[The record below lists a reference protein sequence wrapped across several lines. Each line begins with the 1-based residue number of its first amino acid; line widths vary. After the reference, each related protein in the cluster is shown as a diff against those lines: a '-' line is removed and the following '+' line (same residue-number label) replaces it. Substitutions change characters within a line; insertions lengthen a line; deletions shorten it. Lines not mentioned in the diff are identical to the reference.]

1 MTKQQA
7 SENATTSPDATR
19 HLLVVEDDKGLQS
32 QLRWA
37 FDGYEVIVAGDRSE
51 AITALRRYEPG
62 VVLLDLGLPP
72 DPGGVSEGLATLKEI
87 LSLSPET
94 KIIVVTGD
102 NDRANAVKAIA
113 SGAYDFHQKPADAE
127 LLALLV
133 DRAQHVFELEQENSR
148 LQRSDENMP
157 LRDIIAISPEML
169 KVCRTVEKIAPSDIT
184 TLLLGASGTGKERF
198 ARALHDLSPRA
209 KKKLVAINCAAI
221 PANLLESE
229 LFGYEKGAFTGASQQ
244 TPGKIE
250 YADGGTLFLDEIGDL
265 PLDLQ
270 AKLLRF
276 IQERVVERIGGRR
289 EIPVDVRIVCA
300 THQNLEEHIHDGR
313 FREDLY
319 YRVSEMTIQI
329 PTLKERT
336 GDAAVLAKAFLN
348 RFAAELGTGVKGFD
362 DGAIAAIEHY
372 TWPGNVRELESRV
385 KRGVIMAEGSQ
396 VTAED
401 MELNLAE
408 DELGGMPLNLRQAR
422 ETAEQ
427 QAIVR
432 ALSYTEDN
440 ISEAASLLGVARP
453 TLYNM
458 LEKYRLDKRSDKR

>member
-1 MTKQQA
+1 MTKRDTDNNA
-7 SENATTSPDATR
+7 GNNATR
-19 HLLVVEDDKGLQS
+19 YLLVVEDDKGLQS

-37 FDGYEVIVAGDRSE
+37 FDGYEVIAAGDRIE
-51 AITALRRYEPG
+51 AITALRRFEPG

-87 LSLSPET
+87 LALSPET

-102 NDRANAVKAIA
+102 NERANAVRAIA
-113 SGAYDFHQKPADAE
+113 SGAYDFHQKPADPE
-127 LLALLV
+127 LLSLLV
-133 DRAQHVFELEQENSR
+133 DRAQHVYELELENNR
-148 LQRSDENMP
+148 LQQAEGNMP
-157 LRDIIAISPEML
+157 LRDIIAISPQML

-209 KKKLVAINCAAI
+209 KKSLVAINCAAI
-221 PANLLESE
+221 PENLLESE
-229 LFGYEKGAFTGASQQ
+229 LFGYEKGSFTGASQQ
-244 TPGKIE
+244 TQGKIE

-276 IQERVVERIGGRR
+276 IQERVVERIGGRK
-289 EIPVDVRIVCA
+289 EIPVDVRIICA
-300 THQNLEEHIHDGR
+300 THQNLEERIREGR

-319 YRVSEMTIQI
+319 YRVSEMTIKI
-329 PTLKERT
+329 PALKDRT
-336 GDAAVLAKAFLN
+336 GDAAVLAKAFLT
-348 RFAAELGTGVKGFD
+348 RFASELAPAVKGFD
-362 DGAIAAIEHY
+362 DGAIAAIEKY
-372 TWPGNVRELESRV
+372 SWPGNVRELESRV

-396 VTAED
+396 VTVDD
-401 MELNLAE
+401 MELDVGEEEASS
-408 DELGGMPLNLRQAR
+408 DMPLNLRRVR
-422 ETAEQ
+422 EAAEQ

-432 ALSYTEDN
+432 ALSYTDDN
-440 ISEAASLLGVARP
+440 ISEAASLLGVTRP

-458 LEKYRLDKRSDKR
+458 LDKYQLDKRSDK